1 MVLGLGGG
9 VEGEGEADFVG
20 DGGGDAAVFGG
31 VFGAE
36 PAVVLAGDHVGG
48 VGFEDAGVGAGLG
61 EDFADEIEIVTEG
74 GGEAKALGEAGGVD
88 VHDHVDEGFDFG
100 GGAGATDE
108 AAVDGHVFEDG
119 EEALVDGLVAGE
131 HEVEFAFAGVADA
144 GGHAGLEGVGP
155 GGFGG
160 GVDFAM
166 DGGGD
171 GGAVDEGFA
180 GGAGEEVVGGV
191 EEDAAHGGVIGDD
204 GEDEVGGGGDFSEGG
219 GGGAMEFGG
228 EGLGERGVV
237 VVDGGDGVTGVFEV
251 AGHVGAHAADAD
263 ECDGGRGHRDCGMRI
278 GDCGLMNGLAQS
290 IHG

>member
-9 VEGEGEADFVG
+9 VEGKGETDFLG

-36 PAVVLAGDHVGG
+36 PAVVFAGDHVGG
-48 VGFEDAGVGAGLG
+48 VGLEDAGVGAGLG
-61 EDFADEIEIVTEG
+61 EDFADEIEVVAEV
-74 GGEAKALGEAGGVD
+74 GGESEAFGEAGGVD

-100 GGAGATDE
+100 GGAGGADE

-131 HEVEFAFAGVADA
+131 HEVEFAFAGMADA
-144 GGHAGLEGVGP
+144 GGHAGFEGISA

-180 GGAGEEVVGGV
+180 GGVGEEVV
-191 EEDAAHGGVIGDD
+191 
-204 GEDEVGGGGDFSEGG
+204 
-219 GGGAMEFGG
+219 
-228 EGLGERGVV
+228 
-237 VVDGGDGVTGVFEV
+237 
-251 AGHVGAHAADAD
+251 
-263 ECDGGRGHRDCGMRI
+263 
-278 GDCGLMNGLAQS
+278 
-290 IHG
+290 